1 MGLRVRAV
9 RKPVS
14 VMSSKEAT
22 GAGRVRPSLCFAVS
36 CSASKAARQK
46 CRAACFWGEG
56 FSEPPRMISV
66 ASAWIPC
73 YNLGGSQR

>member
-1 MGLRVRAV
+1 MDLRVRAV

-36 CSASKAARQK
+36 CSASKAARQE
-46 CRAACFWGEG
+46 CRAACFWPRDPC
-56 FSEPPRMISV
+56 EPSV
-66 ASAWIPC
+66 APRSIRC
-73 YNLGGSQR
+73 YNLGGTHR